1 MMILTEKEKMAL
13 RVKMENPDKRVVYP
27 RCGAEIIYE
36 EHGNS
41 IVVECSTKGCIYG
54 GLRGY
59 RRIIYAMV

>member
-1 MMILTEKEKMAL
+1 MAL
-13 RVKMENPDKRVVYP
+13 RVKMENPDKRVICP

-54 GLRGY
+54 GLRGL
-59 RRIIYAMV
+59 